1 MWVER
6 VTYLTKDLTILK
18 DRHTLRNIK
27 TLVFFLPKMYR
38 YTTDLSS
45 FRNPWYLLKGN
56 WLKKAKWYEN
66 NLPLAAER
74 LWHVPFLVVFRLIA
88 NPSWNLE
95 KKIWKTPTKVSFIL
109 NSWITSAVELF
120 KVMIVKDCEKM
131 ISNKQT

>member
-6 VTYLTKDLTILK
+6 VTYLTKVLTILK

-27 TLVFFLPKMYR
+27 TLVFFLQKMYR

-45 FRNPWYLLKGN
+45 CRNPWYLLKGN
-56 WLKKAKWYEN
+56 WLKKAKCYEN
-66 NLPLAAER
+66 NLPLAVGR
-74 LWHVPFLVVFRLIA
+74 LWRVPFLVVFRLIA

-95 KKIWKTPTKVSFIL
+95 KKNWKTPTKVSFIL